1 MVVSKLAVCALG
13 AVSVALGLLFEHQNI
28 AYMVG
33 LTFAISA
40 SANFPVILMSLAWK
54 GTTSRGAVSG
64 GVVGLI
70 SAVGLVILSPGVW
83 TSVLGLEHAP
93 FPLENPAIISCPAAL
108 LTIWI
113 TSALDQSRTAEKE
126 RAAFDGQFIRG
137 ELGINP

>member
-1 MVVSKLAVCALG
+1 
-13 AVSVALGLLFEHQNI
+13 
-28 AYMVG
+28 
-33 LTFAISA
+33 
-40 SANFPVILMSLAWK
+40 MSLAWK

-70 SAVGLVILSPGVW
+70 SSVGLVILSPGVW
-83 TSVLGLEHAP
+83 TSVLGLAHAP

>member
-33 LTFAISA
+33 LTFAVSA

-70 SAVGLVILSPGVW
+70 FSVGLVILSPGVW
-83 TSVLGLEHAP
+83 TSVLGLAHAP

-126 RAAFDGQFIRG
+126 RAAFAGQFIRG